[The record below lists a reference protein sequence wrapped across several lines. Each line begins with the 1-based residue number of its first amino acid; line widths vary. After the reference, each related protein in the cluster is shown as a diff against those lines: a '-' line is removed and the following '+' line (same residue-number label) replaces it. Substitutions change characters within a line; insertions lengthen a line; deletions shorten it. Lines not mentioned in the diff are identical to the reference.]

1 MRKNRNHRVV
11 ANQSLTLFVTVGES
25 VSIAELKIDGVLG
38 FGEAK
43 RLPGDEWSEKVG
55 GGLAIARALLDAGEQ
70 ILEKYGDGHV

>member
-1 MRKNRNHRVV
+1 MRKNRNHRVT

-25 VSIAELKIDGVLG
+25 VSIAELRVDGVVG

-55 GGLAIARALLDAGEQ
+55 GGLAIARALQDASEQ
-70 ILEKYGDGHV
+70 LFERYEHV